1 VRVRKVLGVVLLALG
16 LLGVIFGEFSY
27 TEDRQS
33 ADFGPVEFEGEEKE
47 RIRVPLWL
55 GVGLVVAGGALL
67 LVPWRK

>member
-1 VRVRKVLGVVLLALG
+1 MRVRKVLGVALIALG
-16 LLGVIFGEFSY
+16 LLGVIVGEFSY

-33 ADFGPVEFEGEEKE
+33 ADFGPIEIDVEEKE